1 MHSIRQNLLN
11 DVKALRISTQSLVSP
26 LHFNPPSQSCPAFV
40 GRSLNRVFVSSYP
53 DQMNLMTCSN
63 SRSALP
69 LSNRLVTLQKR
80 PPSDMV
86 VALHIEAF

>member
-1 MHSIRQNLLN
+1 MQSIRQNLLN

-26 LHFNPPSQSCPAFV
+26 LHFNPPSPCPAFV
-40 GRSLNRVFVSSYP
+40 GRSLNKVFVSPYY
-53 DQMNLMTCSN
+53 DEMNLMTCSS

-69 LSNRLVTLQKR
+69 LPSRLVTLEKR
-80 PPSDMV
+80 PPPDMV